1 MTSQGTTPVSHSPGC
16 SRILVVDD
24 DAGIRDMLTQLLE
37 DEGYGVVTAADG
49 QIALTQLRQGNSPP
63 CLILLDLM
71 MPVMNGVQ
79 FRSEQQQ
86 DSWLASIPVVVISAH
101 LSGWQR
107 AHTVQAADYLEK
119 PVDLPKL
126 LDIVARYCGAS
137 ASGGA

>member
-1 MTSQGTTPVSHSPGC
+1 MMSRGTRPVAHCPEC

-24 DAGIRDMLTQLLE
+24 DAGIRDMLTQVLE
-37 DEGYGVVTAADG
+37 DEGYGVMTAADG
-49 QIALTQLRQGNSPP
+49 QIALSQLRQGSSTP

-86 DSWLASIPVVVISAH
+86 DPWLASIPVVVISAH
-101 LSGWQR
+101 LSGRQR

-126 LDIVARYCGAS
+126 LGIVGRYCGAT
-137 ASGGA
+137 ASGAA

>member
-1 MTSQGTTPVSHSPGC
+1 MSQGTRLEPHCPEC

-24 DAGIRDMLTQLLE
+24 DAGIRDMLTQVLE
-37 DEGYGVVTAADG
+37 DEGYGVTTAADG
-49 QIALTQLRQGNSPP
+49 QIALSQLRQGSSPP

-86 DSWLASIPVVVISAH
+86 DPWLASIPVVVISAH
-101 LSGWQR
+101 LSGRQR

-126 LDIVARYCGAS
+126 LDIVARYCGAT

>member
-1 MTSQGTTPVSHSPGC
+1 MPHSPEH

-24 DAGIRDMLTQLLE
+24 DAGIRDMLTQVLE
-37 DEGYGVVTAADG
+37 DEGYGVLTAADG

-86 DSWLASIPVVVISAH
+86 DPWLASIPVVVISAH
-101 LSGWQR
+101 LSGRQR

-119 PVDLPKL
+119 PVNLPKL
-126 LDIVARYCGAS
+126 LDIVARYCRAT